1 MLDKPL
7 EKDERTIFIENVSY
21 SYGYKFLA
29 YALLLDIMYRTVR
42 FNEAQWDLFAI
53 IILSGL
59 VMTVYQW
66 QQKILGRSWAK
77 TSAFTFA
84 IAAVAA
90 ILLVFVSLI
99 K

>member
-1 MLDKPL
+1 MVDKPL
-7 EKDERTIFIENVSY
+7 EKDERTTSIENVSY

-29 YALLLDIMYRTVR
+29 YALLLDIIYRSFR
-42 FNEAQWDLFAI
+42 FNEPQWDLFAI

-66 QQKILGRSWAK
+66 QQKILGRSWVK
-77 TSAFTFA
+77 TSALIFA
-84 IAAVAA
+84 IAVATA
-90 ILLVFVSLI
+90 ITLGLSLS